1 MPKQIINSVK
11 LGLFV
16 LAGLVFLVIL
26 LYMIGKNRNLFGNTY
41 VLKTRFENVQGLVAG
56 NNIRFSGIQ
65 AGTVKDIE
73 IVNDTVIEVTMSIET
88 KMKNVIRKNAL
99 AYVGTEGVVGNK
111 VVNIIPG
118 GKPLSFAE
126 EGDML
131 ASKKTF
137 DTDDM
142 LQTLSH
148 TNNDIAVIAAQL
160 KITIQNINNS
170 TGLWT
175 LLNDNTIPAD
185 LKSSFAN
192 VRMATWKAA
201 KMMDSLQSIVM
212 YVKNG
217 NGSIGEILTDTSIAK
232 NMQQAIV
239 SIKSAGEHA
248 DSVTNELYAI
258 VDGIKNDVNNGN
270 GTINALLK
278 DSTIVDKINASLSN
292 VQKGTDGFNQ
302 SMEALKHNFLLRGY
316 FRKLERRQEKETK
329 TNLSAISN

>member
-16 LAGLVFLVIL
+16 LAGLVFLVVL

-41 VLKTRFENVQGLVAG
+41 MLKTRFENVQGLVAG

-73 IVNDTVIEVTMSIET
+73 ILNDTVIEVTMSIER
-88 KMKNVIRKNAL
+88 KMKNVIRKNAIT
-99 AYVGTEGVVGNK
+99 YVGTEGVVGNK
-111 VVNIIPG
+111 VVNIVPG
-118 GKPLSFAE
+118 GKPVSFAE
-126 EGDML
+126 EGDL
-131 ASKKTF
+131 LFSKKTF

-148 TNNDIAVIAAQL
+148 TNNDIAIIAAEL
-160 KITIQNINNS
+160 KTTIRNINNS
-170 TGLWT
+170 SMLWN
-175 LLNDNTIPAD
+175 LLNDNSIPAN

-192 VRMATWKAA
+192 VRMASVKAV

-212 YVKNG
+212 YVKSG
-217 NGSIGEILTDTSIAK
+217 NGSIGEILTDTSISK

-239 SIKSAGEHA
+239 SIKSAGQQA
-248 DSVTNELYAI
+248 DSVANELNTI
-258 VDGIKNDVNNGN
+258 VAGIKNDVNNGS
-270 GTINALLK
+270 GTIHALLK
-278 DSTIVDKINASLSN
+278 DSMIVQKINESLVN
-292 VQKGTDGFNQ
+292 IQKGTDGFNQ

-316 FRKLERRQEKETK
+316 FRKLEKRQEKEK
-329 TNLSAISN
+329 KNNVSAINN

>member
-16 LAGLVFLVIL
+16 LAGLVFLVVL
-26 LYMIGKNRNLFGNTY
+26 LYMIGRNRNLFGNTY
-41 VLKTRFENVQGLVAG
+41 MLKTRFENVQGLVAG

-65 AGTVKDIE
+65 SGSVKDIE
-73 IVNDTVIEVTMSIET
+73 ILNDTVIEVTMSIAR
-88 KMKNVIRKNAL
+88 KMKNVIRKNAVT
-99 AYVGTEGVVGNK
+99 YVGTEGVVGNK
-111 VVNIIPG
+111 VVNIVPG
-118 GKPLSFAE
+118 GKAVSFAE
-126 EGDML
+126 EGDLL

-148 TNNDIAVIAAQL
+148 TNNDIAIVAAEL
-160 KITIQNINNS
+160 KTTIQNINS
-170 TGLWT
+170 SSMLWA

-185 LKSSFAN
+185 IKSSFAN
-192 VRMATWKAA
+192 VRMATWRAA

-217 NGSIGEILTDTSIAK
+217 NGSIGEILTDTSISK

-239 SIKSAGEHA
+239 SIRSAAQQA
-248 DSVTNELYAI
+248 DSVTSELNTI
-258 VDGIKNDVNNGN
+258 VAGIKNDVNNGS
-270 GTINALLK
+270 GTVNALLK
-278 DSTIVDKINASLSN
+278 DSLITRKINESLSN
-292 VQKGTDGFNQ
+292 IQKGTDGFNQ

-316 FRKLERRQEKETK
+316 FRKLEKRQERKEK
-329 TNLSAISN
+329 